1 MAFILGTLFRR
12 RFKVLLPVPLVVLF
26 EIVLGIGEGRFITL
40 YSRNCHLFRYS
51 TLRIEEIKMGKIM
64 RRIVSTDH
72 VKPISSLLRTNQD
85 QRKIR
90 HFSRQ
95 PLILSNDPK
104 SVR

>member
-1 MAFILGTLFRR
+1 
-12 RFKVLLPVPLVVLF
+12 
-26 EIVLGIGEGRFITL
+26 
-40 YSRNCHLFRYS
+40 
-51 TLRIEEIKMGKIM
+51 M